1 MGATVKNLESQLV
14 LTAEQVES
22 FDRDGYLTLRG
33 ITTADDLAKLR
44 DIYERMFRDKTGLAD
59 GNYFDLS
66 AGGEEVTVLPQITRM
81 ASYEPKLRHSLLW
94 RNIGAVS
101 RQLLGETADYVFD
114 HGIRKPP
121 NGPKTPWHQ
130 DFAYYGP
137 GIRHRCV
144 TFWVPLH
151 DATVENGCMWFVPGS
166 HRGTLLE
173 HHPIN
178 GDPRIHG
185 LEIRDAEF
193 GQLYPADLR
202 SLAGGTVSC
211 PIRAGD
217 CTVHNEMTIHGT
229 GPNMT
234 DEPRL
239 AYALA
244 FGVRMRRSRVT
255 KDYPWN
261 AVKQTLRAQRQQQS
275 LGPITKLK
283 NAARTVLARARLF

>member
-1 MGATVKNLESQLV
+1 
-14 LTAEQVES
+14 
-22 FDRDGYLTLRG
+22 
-33 ITTADDLAKLR
+33 
-44 DIYERMFRDKTGLAD
+44 
-59 GNYFDLS
+59 
-66 AGGEEVTVLPQITRM
+66 
-81 ASYEPKLRHSLLW
+81 
-94 RNIGAVS
+94 
-101 RQLLGETADYVFD
+101 LLGETAGYVFD

-283 NAARTVLARARLF
+283 NAARTVLARARLY

>member
-14 LTAEQVES
+14 LTAEQIES

-33 ITTADDLAKLR
+33 ITTADDLAELR

-66 AGGEEVTVLPQITRM
+66 AGGEEVTVLPQIIRM

>member
-1 MGATVKNLESQLV
+1 MGATAKNLESQLV
-14 LTAEQVES
+14 LTEEQVDS

-33 ITTADDLAKLR
+33 ITTADDLAELR

-66 AGGEEVTVLPQITRM
+66 AGGEEATVLPQMTRM

-101 RQLLGETADYVFD
+101 RQLLGRTADYVFD

-137 GIRHRCV
+137 GIRHRCA

-166 HRGTLLE
+166 HRGKLLE

-193 GQLYPADLR
+193 GRLYPADLR

-211 PIRAGD
+211 PIKAGD

-261 AVKQTLRAQRQQQS
+261 AVKQTVREQRQQQS
-275 LGPITKLK
+275 LGPIAKLK
-283 NAARTVLARARLF
+283 NAARTVLARARLY